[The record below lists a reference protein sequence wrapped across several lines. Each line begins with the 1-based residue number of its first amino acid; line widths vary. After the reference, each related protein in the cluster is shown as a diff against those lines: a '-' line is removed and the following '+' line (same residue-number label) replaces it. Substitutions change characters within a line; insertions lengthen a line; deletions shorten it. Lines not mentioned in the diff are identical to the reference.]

1 MALAVV
7 EGGGRA
13 EEGKNNRRPHLDRA
27 GPPRKIKL
35 NSEDQV
41 DGRSRR
47 HSLSLSTFRP
57 RLNELEVDQHY
68 DNYDDGLL
76 LCTNLVSETKKIN
89 DTYRRN
95 IVLYRACLITQQ
107 TKTLFFHFNL
117 PNFCLIYQQRNSNK
131 SGMMTVKGDL
141 KAFGNDL

>member
-1 MALAVV
+1 MALALV

-13 EEGKNNRRPHLDRA
+13 NERKNNRRPHLDGA

-41 DGRSRR
+41 DERSRR

-76 LCTNLVSETKKIN
+76 LCTNLVSETKKSMIH
-89 DTYRRN
+89 TGETLYF
-95 IVLYRACLITQQ
+95 IVLA
-107 TKTLFFHFNL
+107 
-117 PNFCLIYQQRNSNK
+117 
-131 SGMMTVKGDL
+131 
-141 KAFGNDL
+141 

>member
-1 MALAVV
+1 MALV

-57 RLNELEVDQHY
+57 RLNVLEVDQHY

-76 LCTNLVSETKKIN
+76 LCTNLGNRELSETKNIN
-89 DTYRRN
+89 DRYKRN
-95 IVLYRACLITQQ
+95 VVLYRACLITQQ
-107 TKTLFFHFNL
+107 TTKNTILLFHSRKLLSDL
-117 PNFCLIYQQRNSNK
+117 PTKKFK
-131 SGMMTVKGDL
+131 
-141 KAFGNDL
+141 

>member
-1 MALAVV
+1 MALV

-13 EEGKNNRRPHLDRA
+13 EEGKNNCRPHLDRA

-57 RLNELEVDQHY
+57 RLNVLEVDQHY

-76 LCTNLVSETKKIN
+76 LFTNLVSETKKSMIH
-89 DTYRRN
+89 TGETLYF
-95 IVLYRACLITQQ
+95 IVLA
-107 TKTLFFHFNL
+107 
-117 PNFCLIYQQRNSNK
+117 
-131 SGMMTVKGDL
+131 
-141 KAFGNDL
+141 